1 MLQLTLLTFPT
12 AASPGLQIQQ
22 SDYLHK
28 YGAAVV
34 QSICSNLFLSVTIYD
49 EAFTVW
55 RMMENS
61 VWTAAIVI
69 FLSAA
74 LLDLQPELF
83 DPLTKHEVCF
93 FCLSVTNNTAY
104 KHILLKTHASVHSKV
119 IITKGRTLRE
129 HLFAQFRYTTCTSC
143 NTI

>member
-61 VWTAAIVI
+61 V
-69 FLSAA
+69 
-74 LLDLQPELF
+74 
-83 DPLTKHEVCF
+83 
-93 FCLSVTNNTAY
+93 
-104 KHILLKTHASVHSKV
+104 
-119 IITKGRTLRE
+119 
-129 HLFAQFRYTTCTSC
+129 
-143 NTI
+143 

>member
-1 MLQLTLLTFPT
+1 MTTPHTTHALPKLQWPAFSHAIMLQLTLLTFPT

-61 VWTAAIVI
+61 V
-69 FLSAA
+69 
-74 LLDLQPELF
+74 
-83 DPLTKHEVCF
+83 
-93 FCLSVTNNTAY
+93 
-104 KHILLKTHASVHSKV
+104 
-119 IITKGRTLRE
+119 
-129 HLFAQFRYTTCTSC
+129 
-143 NTI
+143 